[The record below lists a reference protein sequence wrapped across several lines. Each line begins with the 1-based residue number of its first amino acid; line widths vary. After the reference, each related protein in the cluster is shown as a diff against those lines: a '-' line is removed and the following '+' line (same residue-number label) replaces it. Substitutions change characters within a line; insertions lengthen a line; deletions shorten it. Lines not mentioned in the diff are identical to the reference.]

1 MYVLTFLW
9 PRCKPLIAVIFEAIE
24 AAPPPFPRSKASGAV
39 PSDSQ
44 SEELVVQFIRECYQ
58 FTKKMPA

>member
-9 PRCKPLIAVIFEAIE
+9 PRCKPLIDVIFEAIE
-24 AAPPPFPRSKASGAV
+24 AAPPPLPRRKASGAV

-44 SEELVVQFIRECYQ
+44 IGELVPQFIRECYQ
-58 FTKKMPA
+58 FTEKMPA